1 MLVRFSLYGALKNQ
15 RYFEPFLLLAML
27 EVGLSFA
34 VIGTLVALREL
45 TTAVLEIPS
54 GAIADVLGR
63 RRSMVAA
70 FVAYVVAYVVL
81 GFANGVGGFALGMAL
96 IGFGD
101 AFRTGTHK
109 AMIFDWLAEQGRSD
123 ERVEV
128 YGYTRSWSQIG
139 SAVSIPIAAATVFL
153 AESYQFVFWMAA
165 VPAAVNVLNLATY
178 PAALD
183 GSSESRSVGDVAR
196 HLWSSLKSVVRE
208 RALRRLLVEAA
219 AFGGTYKVLK
229 DYLQPVVA
237 TLAVSLPLLS
247 ALSDDRATAT
257 TVGVVY
263 VALYSLSAVAS
274 RRAHRW
280 VARFGDIER
289 AAWWLWVVTLVVY
302 ATLAPALA
310 VGWSGAAVLGF
321 VGLALLHNLF
331 RPLLVSR
338 IDEHGDR
345 KAGATVLS
353 VESQGTA
360 TTAIVLA
367 PAIGFAVDA
376 ASTAG
381 TTLWPAAAI
390 AGGIAALVLLFV
402 ARRTVPAE
410 V

>member
-1 MLVRFSLYGALKNQ
+1 MLLRFSLYGALKNQ

-27 EVGLSFA
+27 EGGLSFA

-81 GFANGVGGFALGMAL
+81 GFAGGVGGFALGLAL

-123 ERVEV
+123 DRVEV

-139 SAVSIPIAAATVFL
+139 SAISIPIAAATVFL
-153 AESYQFVFWMAA
+153 FESYQYVFLMAA
-165 VPAAVNVLNLATY
+165 VPAALNVLNLATY
-178 PAALD
+178 PASLD
-183 GSSESRSVGDVAR
+183 GDHEERSARDVAR
-196 HLWSSLKSVVRE
+196 HLWTSLKAVVRE
-208 RALRRLLVEAA
+208 RPLRRLLVEAA

-237 TLAVSLPLLS
+237 ALAVSLPILS
-247 ALSDDRATAT
+247 SLSDDRATAA

-263 VALYSLSAVAS
+263 VGLYSLSAVAS
-274 RRAHRW
+274 RRAHHW
-280 VARFGDIER
+280 VERFGDIER
-289 AAWWLWVVTLVVY
+289 AAWWLWVVTLVAY
-302 ATLAPALA
+302 ASLAPALA
-310 VGWSGAAVLGF
+310 VGWSGAAVAGF
-321 VGLALLHNLF
+321 VVLALLHNVF

-353 VESQGTA
+353 VESQATA

-376 ASTAG
+376 ASSA
-381 TTLWPAAAI
+381 LWPAAAI
-390 AGGIAALVLLFV
+390 AAGIVALVLLAV
-402 ARRTVPAE
+402 VRRSAPATAA
-410 V
+410 

>member
-1 MLVRFSLYGALKNQ
+1 MLIRFSLYGALKNQ

-27 EVGLSFA
+27 EGGLSFA
-34 VIGTLVALREL
+34 AIGTLVALREL

-81 GFANGVGGFALGMAL
+81 GFAGNIAGFALGLAL

-123 ERVEV
+123 DRVQV

-139 SAVSIPIAAATVFL
+139 SAISIPIAAATVFL
-153 AESYQFVFWMAA
+153 FESYQYVFWMAA
-165 VPAAVNVLNLATY
+165 VPAALNVLNLATY
-178 PAALD
+178 PASLD
-183 GSSESRSVGDVAR
+183 GDHEARSARDVAR
-196 HLWSSLKSVVRE
+196 HLGTSLKAVVRE
-208 RALRRLLVEAA
+208 RPLRRLLVEAA

-237 TLAVSLPLLS
+237 ALAVSLPILS
-247 ALSDDRATAT
+247 SLSDDRATAA

-263 VALYSLSAVAS
+263 VGLYSLSAVAS
-274 RRAHRW
+274 RRAHHW
-280 VARFGDIER
+280 VERFGDIER
-289 AAWWLWVVTLVVY
+289 AAWWLWVVTLVAY
-302 ATLAPALA
+302 ASLAPALA
-310 VGWSGAAVLGF
+310 VGWSGAAVAGF
-321 VGLALLHNLF
+321 VVLALLHNVF

-376 ASTAG
+376 ASSA
-381 TTLWPAAAI
+381 LWPAAAI
-390 AGGIAALVLLFV
+390 AAGIVALVLLAV
-402 ARRTVPAE
+402 VRRSAPASE
-410 V
+410 A